1 MAEAQTRLV
10 GVTFLFELPLDLGV
24 DGGHTELVVRGKPT
38 KAPFRIRIVLRSQ
51 DGAKPPSV
59 HTALEAFGDFF
70 DGLQLQDDLP
80 SACRDGIGKATVA
93 AVTVLHPTR
102 ARHIKV
108 TESWLT
114 RRFEEAFRTLD
125 RFLTCLGFISAAPD
139 VGALRRTDLPS
150 HVPVIIDDGVSEGQ
164 VPRQALLTALQL
176 YDFEDWR
183 SDFVSRPGVVET
195 ASFLFEGMTSGSSP
209 FRLFIEHVQRARR
222 DLHDGRTDQ
231 AVLSAGTAVEVLV
244 AVSLR
249 TFWHAEH
256 ERQETIDKKLGG
268 GFQNLLKDHLRPRL
282 VALGG
287 EGKVVDDWVSECYL
301 LRNDVAHEGL
311 VPGHAQAKVAVR
323 ATVLLGAEI
332 AQVLRNQARFRRLG
346 ESLPIRPPTTEERG
360 RAELARL
367 LQ

>member
-1 MAEAQTRLV
+1 MAGAQTRLV
-10 GVTFLFELPLDLGV
+10 GVTFLFELPLNLGV
-24 DGGHTELVVRGKPT
+24 GGGHTELVVRGRPA
-38 KAPFRIRIVLRSQ
+38 KAPFRVRIVLRSQ
-51 DGAKPPSV
+51 DGARPFSV
-59 HTALEAFGDFF
+59 RIALEAFGDFF
-70 DGLQLQDDLP
+70 DGLQLQDDLS

-93 AVTVLHPTR
+93 AVTMLHPTR

-164 VPRQALLTALQL
+164 VPREALLTTLQVH
-176 YDFEDWR
+176 DFDDWR
-183 SDFVSRPGVVET
+183 RTDVGRSGVVDA
-195 ASFLFEGMTSGSSP
+195 ASLLFEGMTSGRAP
-209 FRLFIEHVQRARR
+209 LRLFIEHVQRARR

-256 ERQETIDKKLGG
+256 ESQEVIDKKLSG
-268 GFQNLLKDHLRPRL
+268 GFQNLLKHHLRPRL

-287 EGKVVDDWVSECYL
+287 EGEVVDDWVSECYL
-301 LRNDVAHEGL
+301 LRNSVAHEGL
-311 VPGHAQAKVAVR
+311 VPGHTQARAAVR
-323 ATVLLGAEI
+323 ATILLGAEI
-332 AQVLRNQARFRRLG
+332 AQVLRSQARFRRLG